1 MTGDDKEI
9 ELAVIA
15 PVVLAEPKAVAHWP
29 TVRLADEA
37 VVRWVKVVD
46 DVRVTATVD
55 VALVRGL
62 VSLTSTVEPD
72 TEATDPVAA
81 PN

>member
-1 MTGDDKEI
+1 LTGEDSEI
-9 ELAVIA
+9 EVAVIA
-15 PVVLAEPKAVAHWP
+15 PVVLAEPRAVAHWP
-29 TVRLADEA
+29 TARLDEEA

-46 DVRVTATVD
+46 ELRVTATVD

-62 VSLTSTVEPD
+62 VSLTWTVEPD